1 MSGQAAIAAAKAW
14 QDAFNNLDANGMADN
29 TNFPHIRHAEGTF
42 RFLDTREDFL
52 NAHANMKERLSAQGW
67 AHTTMEKVEVVHE
80 GPDKVHLAILQ
91 HREHADG
98 TVYRPFETLWIMTLQ
113 DGHWGV
119 QFRSSF
125 LR

>member
-1 MSGQAAIAAAKAW
+1 MVSDKQW
-14 QDAFNNLDANGMADN
+14 ADIDRPGLN
-29 TNFPHIRHAEGTF
+29 INVLELAS
-42 RFLDTREDFL
+42 EDFL